1 MHFGEYE
8 LFPSLIGLS
17 PLPSGHPKSFQRQP
31 VRSSTLC
38 YQRFNLPKGR
48 SPGFASTTTNYCRP
62 IQTRF
67 RCGFVSEILILA
79 GNSNSQAH
87 YAKGTPSQLKLL
99 RPLVSVWFQGL
110 FHSVIHGAFHL
121 SLTVLVHYR
130 SLRSIQPYRMVP
142 AVSDRVPRAPPYSG
156 YCYYLFILPIRDYH
170 PLWLLF
176 PKYSNSINSKYR
188 SPTTP
193 ILPKQYWFG
202 LLPFRSPLLWESL
215 LFSSPPPT
223 QMFQFSGFAHLAM
236 QYIFNILGCPIR
248 IFADQLV
255 CANPR
260 NFSQLI
266 TSFFASES
274 LGIPHTPLHNLFVLV
289 CSSFEFLV
297 FSFKL

>member
-1 MHFGEYE
+1 MQKARRHSLSCSDRLQAYGFRVYFTP
-8 LFPSLIGLS
+8 LFTVLFTFPSRYQFTIGLS
-17 PLPSGHPKSFQRQP
+17 GVF
-31 VRSSTLC
+31 
-38 YQRFNLPKGR
+38 
-48 SPGFASTTTNYCRP
+48 
-62 IQTRF
+62 
-67 RCGFVSEILILA
+67 
-79 GNSNSQAH
+79 
-87 YAKGTPSQLKLL
+87 
-99 RPLVSVWFQGL
+99 
-110 FHSVIHGAFHL
+110 
-121 SLTVLVHYR
+121 SLTRWSWQFQTGFH
-130 SLRSIQPYRMVP
+130 
-142 AVSDRVPRAPPYSG
+142 VPRPTQDTAIT
-156 YCYYLFILPIRDYH
+156 YLSYLYGTITLYGH
-170 PLWLLF
+170 TF
-176 PKYSNSINSKYR
+176 PRCSNSINSKCR

-193 ILPKQYWFG
+193 ALPKQYRFG

-236 QYIFNILGCPIR
+236 QYIFNVLGCPIR